1 MHSVGGKS
9 YSTLY
14 VPFDLYQTD
23 ANTKAYYITTV
34 TGSGN
39 VLLTETP
46 DGGRTIPHHTA
57 VTLINSADL
66 PTSTFAVIGNQAE
79 VVDEGDNMLKGILVD
94 TPIDFGT
101 GTPYYSLGKKNGK
114 AGFYKSSIGV
124 QTLGANRAYLLTG
137 VEPVSNSNGF
147 PFTLDDSE
155 GTLTSISMEPA
166 SHESTTGGAV
176 YDLQGRVVNGS
187 HLQKG
192 IYIRNGKKIL
202 VK

>member
-1 MHSVGGKS
+1 MQTNVAFYFKHYARNDSRGNGSRKS
-9 YSTLY
+9 
-14 VPFDLYQTD
+14 
-23 ANTKAYYITTV
+23 
-34 TGSGN
+34 
-39 VLLTETP
+39 
-46 DGGRTIPHHTA
+46 TA
-57 VTLINSADL
+57 CL

-94 TPIDFGT
+94 TEIDFSK

-124 QTLGANRAYLLTG
+124 QTLGANRAYLQTD